1 MSADLRTTYM
11 GIELAH
17 PVVPSASPLTGDLD
31 TLRRLEEAGAP
42 AVVLPSLFEEQIE
55 HEEMEVARLLE
66 FGAESFGEATF
77 GYFPELDDYA
87 TGPGTYLDLVN
98 RAKSTLSIPVIGSIN
113 GTSKGGWIK
122 YGKLIE
128 EAGADALELNIYFIP
143 TDPKMSTAKVEQQ
156 YLDLVMSVKESISVP
171 LAVKIGPFFSSIPYI
186 AHRLVES
193 GADAL
198 VIFNRF
204 YQPDI
209 DIDDLKVRPN
219 LQLSSST
226 ELRLPLR
233 WTAILHGRIEASLG
247 VTTGVHT
254 SEDVIKLLLAGA
266 DATMM
271 ASALLHDGPDHLRRV
286 VSGVEQWLTDNE
298 YQSIEQLK
306 GSLSQASSPDP
317 GAFERANYMKTLVT
331 YAGPFV

>member
-1 MSADLRTTYM
+1 MTVDLRTTYL
-11 GIELAH
+11 GLELDH
-17 PVVPSASPLTGDLD
+17 PVVPSSSPLTGELD
-31 TLRRLEEAGAP
+31 SLRRLEEAGAP

-55 HEEMEVARLLE
+55 HEEMEVARLLD

-87 TGPGTYLDLVN
+87 TGPGTYLDLVT
-98 RAKSTLSIPVIGSIN
+98 RAKSSLSIPVIGSLN

-143 TDPKMSTAKVEQQ
+143 TDPKVSTAQVEQQ
-156 YLDLVMSVKESISVP
+156 YLELVMSIKESISIP
-171 LAVKIGPFFSSIPYI
+171 LAVKIGPSFSSVPHI
-186 AHRLVES
+186 AQRLVES

-209 DIDDLKVRPN
+209 DIDSLQVRPN

-233 WTAILHGRIEASLG
+233 WTAILHGRINASLG

-254 SEDVIKLLLAGA
+254 AEDVIKLLLAGA
-266 DATMM
+266 DVTMM
-271 ASALLHDGPDHLRRV
+271 ASALLHNGPDHLQHV
-286 VSGVEQWLTDNE
+286 VTGLDQWLDEND
-298 YQSIEQLK
+298 YQSIGQMK
-306 GSLSQASSPDP
+306 GSLSQAASPDP
-317 GAFERANYMKTLVT
+317 AAFERANYMKTLVT

>member
-1 MSADLRTTYM
+1 VDLRTTYL
-11 GIELAH
+11 GFELAH

-31 TLRRLEEAGAP
+31 TLMRLEDAGAP

-55 HEEMEVARLLE
+55 HEEMEVARLLD

-77 GYFPELDDYA
+77 GYFPELNDYA
-87 TGPGTYLDLVN
+87 TGPGTYLDLVG
-98 RAKSTLSIPVIGSIN
+98 RAKSSLAIPVIGSIN

-143 TDPKMSTAKVEQQ
+143 TDPKVSTAEVEQQ
-156 YLDLVMSVKESISVP
+156 YLDLVMSVKGSISIP
-171 LAVKIGPFFSSIPYI
+171 LAVKIGPSFSSIPHI

-198 VIFNRF
+198 VLFNRF

-209 DIDDLKVRPN
+209 DIDGLKVRPN
-219 LQLSSST
+219 LQLSTST

-233 WTAILHGRIEASLG
+233 WTAILHGRIFFNDTA
-247 VTTGVHT
+247 TTEIYT

-266 DATMM
+266 DVTMM
-271 ASALLHDGPDHLRRV
+271 ASALLKNGPEHLRQV
-286 VSGVEQWLTDNE
+286 ADGVERWLDDND

>member
-1 MSADLRTTYM
+1 M
-11 GIELAH
+11 
-17 PVVPSASPLTGDLD
+17 
-31 TLRRLEEAGAP
+31 
-42 AVVLPSLFEEQIE
+42 
-55 HEEMEVARLLE
+55 
-66 FGAESFGEATF
+66 
-77 GYFPELDDYA
+77 
-87 TGPGTYLDLVN
+87 
-98 RAKSTLSIPVIGSIN
+98 IGSIN

-143 TDPKMSTAKVEQQ
+143 TDPKVSTAQVEQQ
-156 YLDLVMSVKESISVP
+156 YLDLVMSVKQSLSIP
-171 LAVKIGPFFSSIPYI
+171 LAVKIGPFFSSIPHI

-209 DIDDLKVRPN
+209 DMDGLKVRPD
-219 LQLSSST
+219 LELSTSA

-233 WTAILHGRIEASLG
+233 WTAILYGRIKTSLA

-266 DATMM
+266 DVTMM
-271 ASALLHDGPDHLRRV
+271 ASALLKNGPDHLGQV
-286 VSGVEQWLTDNE
+286 VAGVEQWLRRQRLRLDRAAE
-298 YQSIEQLK
+298 GKPE
-306 GSLSQASSPDP
+306 P
-317 GAFERANYMKTLVT
+317 GVLA
-331 YAGPFV
+331 

>member
-1 MSADLRTTYM
+1 MSVDLSTTYM
-11 GIELAH
+11 GLDLAH
-17 PVVPSASPLTGDLD
+17 PVMPSASPLTGDIES
-31 TLRRLEEAGAP
+31 LRKLADAGAS

-55 HEEMEVARLLE
+55 HEEMEVARLLD

-77 GYFPELDDYA
+77 GYFPELNDYA
-87 TGPGTYLDLVN
+87 TGPGTYLDLVA
-98 RAKSTLSIPVIGSIN
+98 RAKNSLSIPVIGSIN

-143 TDPKMSTAKVEQQ
+143 TDPKVTTAQVEQQ
-156 YLDLVMSVKESISVP
+156 YLDLVMSVKESISIP
-171 LAVKIGPFFSSIPYI
+171 LAVKIGPSFSSIPHI

-209 DIDDLKVRPN
+209 DTDGLKVRPN
-219 LQLSSST
+219 LQLSTST
-226 ELRLPLR
+226 EVRLPLR
-233 WTAILHGRIEASLG
+233 WTAILHGRIKASLA
-247 VTTGVHT
+247 VTSGVHT
-254 SEDVIKLLLAGA
+254 AEDVVKLLLAGA
-266 DATMM
+266 DVTMM
-271 ASALLHDGPDHLRRV
+271 ASALLERGAGHLGTV
-286 VSGVEQWLTDNE
+286 VRGVEEWLAEND
-298 YQSIEQLK
+298 YHSVEQMK

-317 GAFERANYMKTLVT
+317 AAFERANYMKTLVT

>member
-1 MSADLRTTYM
+1 MSVDLSTEYM
-11 GIELAH
+11 GLDLAH
-17 PVVPSASPLTGDLD
+17 PIVPSASPLTGELD
-31 TLRRLEEAGAP
+31 GLRRLEEAGAA

-66 FGAESFGEATF
+66 FGAESFGEATY
-77 GYFPELDDYA
+77 GYFPELDHYA
-87 TGPGTYLDLVN
+87 TGPGAYLEMVS
-98 RAKSTLSIPVIGSIN
+98 RAKSSLSIPVIGSLN
-113 GTSKGGWIK
+113 GTSKGGWIR

-128 EAGADALELNIYFIP
+128 DAGADALELNVYFIP
-143 TDPKMSTAKVEQQ
+143 TDPRGSGAEVEHQ
-156 YLDLVMSVKESISVP
+156 YLDLVMSVKQSLSIP

-186 AHRLVES
+186 ASRLVES

-209 DIDDLKVRPN
+209 DLDGLVVRPN
-219 LQLSSST
+219 LQLSSSV

-233 WTAILHGRIEASLG
+233 WTAILYGKTKASLA

-254 SEDVIKLLLAGA
+254 AEDVIKLLLAGA
-266 DATMM
+266 DVTMM
-271 ASALLHDGPDHLRRV
+271 ASALLQNGPDHLQTV
-286 VSGVEQWLTDNE
+286 VRELERWLIDHE
-298 YQSIEQLK
+298 YESVRQLK

-317 GAFERANYMKTLVT
+317 AAFERANYMKTLVT

>member
-1 MSADLRTTYM
+1 MSVDLRTTYM
-11 GIELAH
+11 GLELAH
-17 PVVPSASPLTGDLD
+17 PVMPSASPLTGDLD
-31 TLRRLEEAGAP
+31 TLRRLEDAGAS

-55 HEEMEVARLLE
+55 HEEMEVVRLLD
-66 FGAESFGEATF
+66 FGSESFGEAAF
-77 GYFPELDDYA
+77 GYFPELADYA
-87 TGPGTYLDLVN
+87 TGPSTYLDLVS
-98 RAKSTLSIPVIGSIN
+98 RAKSSLSIPVIGSIN

-128 EAGADALELNIYFIP
+128 EAGADALELNVHFIP
-143 TDPKMSTAKVEQQ
+143 TDPKVSTAQVEQQ
-156 YLDLVMSVKESISVP
+156 YLDLVMSVKQSLSIP
-171 LAVKIGPFFSSIPYI
+171 LAVKIGPFFSSIPHI
-186 AHRLVES
+186 ADRLVES

-209 DIDDLKVRPN
+209 DIEGLQVQPD
-219 LQLSSST
+219 LQLSTST

-233 WTAILHGRIEASLG
+233 WTAILRGFIKASLA

-254 SEDVIKLLLAGA
+254 SEDVIKLLLVGA
-266 DATMM
+266 DVTMM
-271 ASALLHDGPDHLRRV
+271 ASALLKNGPDHLRRV
-286 VSGVEQWLTDNE
+286 VSGVEQWLNDNDYE
-298 YQSIEQLK
+298 SIEQLK

>member
-1 MSADLRTTYM
+1 MSVDLHTTYM
-11 GIELAH
+11 GMKLAN

-31 TLRRLEEAGAP
+31 TLRRLEEAGAA
-42 AVVLPSLFEEQIE
+42 AVVLPSLFKEQIE
-55 HEEMEVARLLE
+55 HEELEVARLLD
-66 FGAESFGEATF
+66 FGSESFGEATF
-77 GYFPELDDYA
+77 GYFPELNDYA
-87 TGPGTYLDLVN
+87 TGPGTYLDMVT
-98 RAKSTLSIPVIGSIN
+98 RAKSSLSIPVIGSIN

-143 TDPKMSTAKVEQQ
+143 TDPKASTAQVEQQ
-156 YLDLVMSVKESISVP
+156 YLDLVMSVKQSLSIP

-186 AHRLVES
+186 ADRLVES

-209 DIDDLKVRPN
+209 DVDGLKVRPD
-219 LQLSSST
+219 LELSTSS

-233 WTAILHGRIEASLG
+233 WTAILHGRIKASLA

-254 SEDVIKLLLAGA
+254 AEDVIKLLLAGA
-266 DATMM
+266 DVTMM
-271 ASALLHDGPDHLRRV
+271 ASALLKNGPDHLRTV
-286 VSGVEQWLTDNE
+286 VAGLQQWLEEND
-298 YQSIEQLK
+298 YASIEQLK

>member
-1 MSADLRTTYM
+1 MSVDLRTSYM
-11 GIELAH
+11 GLELAQ
-17 PVVPSASPLTGDLD
+17 PVVPSASPLTGDQD
-31 TLRRLEEAGAP
+31 GLRRLADAGAS

-55 HEEMEVARLLE
+55 HEEMEVARLLD

-77 GYFPELDDYA
+77 GYFPEMNDYA
-87 TGPGTYLDLVN
+87 TGPGTYLDMVT
-98 RAKSTLSIPVIGSIN
+98 RAKSSLSIPVIGSLN

-143 TDPKMSTAKVEQQ
+143 TDPKVATAEIEQQ
-156 YLDLVMSVKESISVP
+156 YLELVMSVKESISIP
-171 LAVKIGPFFSSIPYI
+171 LAVKIGSSFSSIPHI
-186 AHRLVES
+186 ADRLVES

-209 DIDDLKVRPN
+209 DVDSLEVRPN

-233 WTAILHGRIEASLG
+233 WAAILHGRINASLA

-254 SEDVIKLLLAGA
+254 AEDVIKLLLAGA
-266 DATMM
+266 DVTMM
-271 ASALLHDGPDHLRRV
+271 ASALLKNGPDHLRHV
-286 VSGVEQWLTDNE
+286 VTGIGRWLDEND
-298 YQSIEQLK
+298 YQSIEQMK
-306 GSLSQASSPDP
+306 GSLSQAASPDP

>member
-1 MSADLRTTYM
+1 MSVDLRTTYM
-11 GIELAH
+11 GLELAH
-17 PVVPSASPLTGDLD
+17 PVVPSSSPLTGDLE
-31 TLRRLEEAGAP
+31 TLQRLEEAGAP

-55 HEEMEVARLLE
+55 HEEMEVARLLD

-77 GYFPELDDYA
+77 GYFPELSDYA
-87 TGPGTYLDLVN
+87 TGPGTYLDLVG
-98 RAKSTLSIPVIGSIN
+98 RAKKSLSIPVIGSIN

-143 TDPKMSTAKVEQQ
+143 TDPRVTTAEVEQQ
-156 YLDLVMSVKESISVP
+156 YLDLVMSVKGSISIP
-171 LAVKIGPFFSSIPYI
+171 LAVKIGPSFSSIPHI

-198 VIFNRF
+198 VLFNRF

-209 DIDDLKVRPN
+209 DVDGLKVRPN
-219 LQLSSST
+219 LQLSTST

-233 WTAILHGRIEASLG
+233 WTAILHGRIKTSLA

-266 DATMM
+266 DVTMM
-271 ASALLHDGPDHLRRV
+271 ASALLQNGAEHLRGV
-286 VSGVEQWLTDNE
+286 VSGIERWLDDNDYE
-298 YQSIEQLK
+298 SVEQLK

-317 GAFERANYMKTLVT
+317 AAFERANYMKSLVT

>member
-1 MSADLRTTYM
+1 MSVDLRTTYM
-11 GIELAH
+11 GMELAH
-17 PVVPSASPLTGDLD
+17 PVVPSASPLTGDLN
-31 TLRRLEEAGAP
+31 TLKRLEDAGAS

-55 HEEMEVARLLE
+55 HEEMEVARLLD
-66 FGAESFGEATF
+66 FGSESFGEATF
-77 GYFPELDDYA
+77 GYF
-87 TGPGTYLDLVN
+87 
-98 RAKSTLSIPVIGSIN
+98 
-113 GTSKGGWIK
+113 
-122 YGKLIE
+122 
-128 EAGADALELNIYFIP
+128 LELNIYFIP
-143 TDPKMSTAKVEQQ
+143 TDPKVSTAQVEQQ
-156 YLDLVMSVKESISVP
+156 YLDLVMSVKQSLSIP
-171 LAVKIGPFFSSIPYI
+171 LAVKIGPFFSSIPHI

-209 DIDDLKVRPN
+209 DIDGLKVRPD
-219 LQLSSST
+219 LHLSSSS

-233 WTAILHGRIEASLG
+233 WTAILYGRIKTSLA

-266 DATMM
+266 DVTMM
-271 ASALLHDGPDHLRRV
+271 ASALLKNGPDHLRSV
-286 VSGVEQWLTDNE
+286 VAGVERWLDDNDYE
-298 YQSIEQLK
+298 SIEQLK

>member
-1 MSADLRTTYM
+1 MSVDLRTTYM
-11 GIELAH
+11 GLDLAH
-17 PVVPSASPLTGDLD
+17 PVMPSASPLTGDID
-31 TLRRLEEAGAP
+31 SLRKLADAGAS

-55 HEEMEVARLLE
+55 HEEMEVARLLD

-77 GYFPELDDYA
+77 GYFPELNDYA
-87 TGPGTYLDLVN
+87 TGPGTYLDLVS
-98 RAKSTLSIPVIGSIN
+98 RAKKSLSIPVIGSIN
-113 GTSKGGWIK
+113 GTSKGGWVK

-143 TDPKMSTAKVEQQ
+143 TDPKVTTAQVEQQ
-156 YLDLVMSVKESISVP
+156 YLDLVMSIKESISIP
-171 LAVKIGPFFSSIPYI
+171 LAVKIGPSFSSIPHI
-186 AHRLVES
+186 AYRLVES

-209 DIDDLKVRPN
+209 DIDGLKVRPN
-219 LQLSSST
+219 LQLSTST
-226 ELRLPLR
+226 EVRLPLR
-233 WTAILHGRIEASLG
+233 WTAILHGRIRASLA
-247 VTTGVHT
+247 VTSGVHT
-254 SEDVIKLLLAGA
+254 AEDVVKLLLAGA

-271 ASALLHDGPDHLRRV
+271 ASALLQNGPGHLRTV
-286 VSGVEQWLTDNE
+286 VRGVEEWLEEND
-298 YQSIEQLK
+298 YQSVEQMK